1 MFLAHNSS
9 FLSYVSGDF
18 KIWPAWSPSVAC
30 ANAAICS
37 NTVCLCCCCSIEWP
51 VHKLPRKTTA
61 NIFRSI
67 MKLVK
72 ITPKSFR
79 STHTMCFLVC
89 EDGWRLPVWVGK
101 TNVCC
106 DCQCI
111 VHMLL
116 LFWSYAPLNLGRKVR
131 ILDWHWLGELVGLA
145 WVIPGSYGSWGDPSF
160 SPPKPE
166 VAAAGVKISRQD
178 LSSICMH
185 LCHSPS
191 VVREE
196 SQCVT

>member
-9 FLSYVSGDF
+9 CLSYVSGDY
-18 KIWPAWSPSVAC
+18 KIWPAWSPFMAC

-37 NTVCLCCCCSIEWP
+37 NTVCNCCCCSIEWP
-51 VHKLPRKTTA
+51 MHKPPRKTTE

-79 STHTMCFLVC
+79 STHILCLLVC
-89 EDGWRLPVWVGK
+89 EDGWKLLVWAGK
-101 TNVCC
+101 ANVCC

-111 VHMLL
+111 VCMLL
-116 LFWSYAPLNLGRKVR
+116 LFWSYAPLNLGRKVL

-145 WVIPGSYGSWGDPSF
+145 WVIPGSYGSWGIP
-160 SPPKPE
+160 
-166 VAAAGVKISRQD
+166 V
-178 LSSICMH
+178 
-185 LCHSPS
+185 S
-191 VVREE
+191 VLPNQKLLLLV
-196 SQCVT
+196 SK